1 MSSIGWGGDRTVVA
15 RTVLYCLE
23 ERTSRIRHAGPHAH
37 RHQAIQVRDFPMMS
51 LCPKTGPRSAPRRS
65 EPEAEAQN
73 WHTLCCSPKDA
84 SDQLSGAPYLSYC
97 MVDFAD
103 QHKLSCAPQTHIYCS
118 SVFFLSLLR
127 SSINQILRLQP
138 PCFIN
143 GEKIQSSFNRPQ
155 EKIRALYLASQFGP
169 ARGMPEKKT
178 IQNLHTHTRTTLFK
192 IFILT
197 PVFTVP
203 VCFASAVGVSVRQ
216 VDQVKGLKGGCRCR
230 VEAGAGGPDTGAASA
245 RVSTPTV
252 RAHEWHPPNAR
263 APRA

>member
-1 MSSIGWGGDRTVVA
+1 M
-15 RTVLYCLE
+15 L
-23 ERTSRIRHAGPHAH
+23 
-37 RHQAIQVRDFPMMS
+37 Q
-51 LCPKTGPRSAPRRS
+51 PKRRERSAERRAV
-65 EPEAEAQN
+65 PF
-73 WHTLCCSPKDA
+73 L
-84 SDQLSGAPYLSYC
+84 L
-97 MVDFAD
+97 VDFAD
-103 QHKLSCAPQTHIYCS
+103 QHKLSCAPQTHIYDLLLIS
-118 SVFFLSLLR
+118 IFWGLR
-127 SSINQILRLQP
+127 SSIKFSVCSLLV
-138 PCFIN
+138 
-143 GEKIQSSFNRPQ
+143 SSTERKSNLVSTDH
-155 EKIRALYLASQFGP
+155 KKRALYLASQFGP